1 MHLYINKYKCQR
13 FKRPLNHVIN
23 TNTNQYGEPMK
34 DFLLAN
40 VAVIWAETPKSAKY
54 IQSKIL

>member
-40 VAVIWAETPKSAKY
+40 VAVI
-54 IQSKIL
+54 